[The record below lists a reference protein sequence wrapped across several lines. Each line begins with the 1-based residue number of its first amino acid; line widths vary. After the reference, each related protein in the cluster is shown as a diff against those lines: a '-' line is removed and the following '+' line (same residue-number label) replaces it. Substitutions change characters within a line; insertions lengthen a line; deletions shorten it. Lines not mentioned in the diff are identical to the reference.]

1 MVLPGLLGDGPGT
14 LNEALMRDLDM
25 LIEARDSDGPTPH
38 VVECG
43 SLGELVAHPP
53 IVDKVTQIMEQYGNQ
68 RTDFALHHIHAVRQD
83 AGTGPS
89 NWHQVRSRPCICI
102 SLSSERSVV
111 DCRITSRTRRSTA
124 RT

>member
-1 MVLPGLLGDGPGT
+1 
-14 LNEALMRDLDM
+14 MRDLDM

-68 RTDFALHHIHAVRQD
+68 RTDMALHHIHAARHD
-83 AGTGPS
+83 AGSGPS
-89 NWHQVRSRPCICI
+89 NWHQVRSRCMSASA
-102 SLSSERSVV
+102 SLSSERAAV
-111 DCRITSRTRRSTA
+111 DRRITSRTRKSTA